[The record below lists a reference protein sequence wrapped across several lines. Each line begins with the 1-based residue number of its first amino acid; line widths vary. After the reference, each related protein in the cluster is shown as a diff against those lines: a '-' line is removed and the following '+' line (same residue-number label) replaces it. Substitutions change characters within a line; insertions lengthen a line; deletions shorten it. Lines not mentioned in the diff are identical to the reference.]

1 MSRDRR
7 LLAVDLGASGGK
19 CFVGT
24 FGEGRFAME
33 EIHRFAHESV
43 TFHLADVAGTVTE
56 RTHWNDTAIYGEIIK
71 GLQGY
76 RRQYGAS
83 LASIGIDTWGAD
95 AQWISADGES
105 LGKLY
110 GYRDHRLDHMVEAL
124 CRRIPAEKVYAITG
138 IHFQPFNLSNQLL
151 WFVLNR
157 PDLLKAAVKVLP
169 VPALLNFY
177 LGGCTQIDSTWASVT
192 QLMDARRN
200 RWSRTLLNAIG
211 VPGRLLPEIVPPG
224 TRIGALREPLA
235 AALGLE
241 VAPILAVGSH
251 DTASAFAAAPV
262 EDPREAL
269 IISSGTWSL
278 IGRLVPHPVTTPEAR
293 AANLSNEGG
302 IGNTRL
308 LRNCMGS
315 WIVQELL
322 RVWEAADGQRLS
334 WAEVDRLQ
342 AGAPPFA
349 AFIDPDDPGFFNP
362 PDMEAAIR
370 RFLAR
375 TGQPAPAGRGAI
387 LRLVYESLALK
398 YRTVNETLNVVTK
411 RPARVVHIV
420 GGGCGNVLL
429 NQFTADALGLPV
441 LAGPREATAVGN
453 LMVQALGLGILG
465 SLAGAQPLIRA
476 AFPIASYTPGARAP
490 WDGAYTRFRR
500 LGATLPAV

>member
-1 MSRDRR
+1 MSKVKR

-24 FGEGRFAME
+24 FDENGFAME

-43 TFHLADVAGTVTE
+43 TFHLADVTGAVTE

-71 GLQGY
+71 GLQSY
-76 RRQYGAS
+76 RRQHGAV
-83 LASIGIDTWGAD
+83 LDAIGIDAWGAD
-95 AQWISADGES
+95 AQWISADGET

-124 CRRIPAEKVYAITG
+124 CKRISAEQVYKITG
-138 IHFQPFNLSNQLL
+138 VHFQPFNLSNQLL

-169 VPALLNFY
+169 VPSLLNFY

-200 RWSRTLLNAIG
+200 RWSRTILCAIG
-211 VPGRLLPEIVPPG
+211 LPARLLPEIVPPG
-224 TRIGALREPLA
+224 SRIGAMGEPLA
-235 AALGLE
+235 ASLGLNA
-241 VAPILAVGSH
+241 APIMAVGSH
-251 DTASAFAAAPV
+251 DTASAYAAAPAQ
-262 EDPREAL
+262 DTRDAL

-278 IGRLVPHPVTTPEAR
+278 IGRLVSRPVTTPEAR

-322 RVWEAADGQRLS
+322 RVWEAADGQRLP

-342 AGAPPFA
+342 AAAAPFTA
-349 AFIDPDDPGFFNP
+349 LIDPDDRGFYNP

-370 RFLAR
+370 GFLEG
-375 TGQPAPAGRGAI
+375 TSQPAPAGRGAI

-398 YRTVNETLNVVTK
+398 YRAVNELLDAVTG
-411 RPARVVHIV
+411 RPARAIHIV

-429 NQFTADALGLPV
+429 NQSTADALGLPV

-453 LMVQALGLGILG
+453 LMVQAVGLGILP
-465 SLAGAQPLIRA
+465 SLTESQPLIRQ
-476 AFPIASYTPGARAP
+476 AFPIETYTPRDRAP
-490 WDGAYTRFRR
+490 WDAAYARFKKISAALPGA
-500 LGATLPAV
+500 